1 MLRMPLSVK
10 SRLRKRWRAHYVFR
24 RNLSKLRVVQG
35 IEGFPAKL
43 QPPLLSDREGLGQGQ
58 VKVVDPARHECVPAY
73 RERIRESSPLDPM
86 DVSRVDAQTGI
97 RVAIPGISHI

>member
-43 QPPLLSDREGLGQGQ
+43 QPPLLSDRGGLGPGQ
-58 VKVVDPARHECVPAY
+58 AKVVDPARHECVPAY
-73 RERIRESSPLDPM
+73 RERGSESSPLDPLEA
-86 DVSRVDAQTGI
+86 SRGGAQTGI
-97 RVAIPGISHI
+97 RAPISC